1 MIQYSVLYHDKRN
14 DLMHK
19 TIFYVPIKLTYIFNL
34 ENCLSQFY
42 IRTDF
47 WNVLKI
53 VLKNKKNI
61 DTQFYLYTPDFV
73 FITNGL
79 FLFIVPFL
87 TFLNLLFFCFSFSFF
102 ILYLHLL
109 FSCLFIFFLYL
120 LVFPY
125 NWKWEDL
132 NREWREWTKI
142 KLLALIMSN
151 YKCR

>member
-34 ENCLSQFY
+34 ENCFSQSY
-42 IRTDF
+42 IKTDF

-79 FLFIVPFL
+79 FSIYCSFFNISQSLI
-87 TFLNLLFFCFSFSFF
+87 LLF
-102 ILYLHLL
+102 
-109 FSCLFIFFLYL
+109 FIFFLHSLSPSFIL
-120 LVFPY
+120 LFIHFLSVSLSFSVQLKVRRSKSWMTWMNENKTSRP
-125 NWKWEDL
+125 
-132 NREWREWTKI
+132 
-142 KLLALIMSN
+142 N
-151 YKCR
+151 YV